1 MTITLLLILFALAA
15 LVFFVLRGFATHPAS
30 GPE

>member
-15 LVFFVLRGFATHPAS
+15 LVFFVLRGLRTDPGS